1 MMIGARTA
9 ACLAVAVSSSVAGM
23 RPVLAQ
29 EADELN
35 VLIVTAHPDDE
46 AMFAGAVYKI
56 THELNGNVDLALVT
70 DGSGGFRYT
79 HLAEPI
85 YGLDLTDEHVAR
97 QHLPAIRKQELMA
110 AGKIIGIRNYFFLDQ
125 LDHEF
130 TTSADTVMRHVW
142 DAAEVLERLR
152 RIMTRVEY
160 DFVFVHLPVPTV
172 HGHHQAASILALQA
186 ARSLDTPTKPVVLGS
201 QVGVAGDT
209 TRIERAAVPGFPITK
224 LRDDTPAFVF
234 DMTQPVDD
242 TGRLDYRIVVMWLIA
257 EHRSQGTMQM
267 LVFGGWDRERFWLF
281 EANDPESRAVTE
293 ALFQRLGGR

>member
-1 MMIGARTA
+1 
-9 ACLAVAVSSSVAGM
+9 
-23 RPVLAQ
+23 
-29 EADELN
+29 
-35 VLIVTAHPDDE
+35 
-46 AMFAGAVYKI
+46 
-56 THELNGNVDLALVT
+56 
-70 DGSGGFRYT
+70 
-79 HLAEPI
+79 
-85 YGLDLTDEHVAR
+85 
-97 QHLPAIRKQELMA
+97 MA

-242 TGRLDYRIVVMWLIA
+242 TVRLDYRIVVMWLIA